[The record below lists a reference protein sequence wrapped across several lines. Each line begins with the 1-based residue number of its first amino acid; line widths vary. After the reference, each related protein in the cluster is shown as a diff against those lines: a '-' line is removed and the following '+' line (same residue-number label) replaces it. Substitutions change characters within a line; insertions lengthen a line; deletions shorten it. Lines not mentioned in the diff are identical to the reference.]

1 MKQRLSRKAFDL
13 IVRFETGGREYYEK
27 YLRRPTWPGGASGV
41 TIGFGYD
48 LGYEKN
54 LDRDWEKFLKPDDLN
69 RLARCLGKTGRQAKQ
84 ALSGVRDIIIQWDWA
99 AEIFNENTLPQEIRK
114 TLATYPGSADILNAD
129 AFGAL
134 VSLIF
139 NRGTDLTGDRRKEMA
154 EIANILKKAFWPEP
168 VGSSREEIRNKIAA
182 QVRLMKRL
190 WKDNLVSDGDL
201 VDRREAEAQLIE
213 A

>member
-1 MKQRLSRKAFDL
+1 MKQRLSQKSFDL
-13 IVRFETGGREYYEK
+13 IVRFETGGRKYYEK
-27 YLRRPTWPGGASGV
+27 YLKRPTWPGGASGV

-54 LDRDWEKFLKPDDLN
+54 LDRDWEKFLKPDELN
-69 RLARCLGKTGRQAKQ
+69 RLARCSGKTGKVAKQ
-84 ALSGVRDIIIQWDWA
+84 ALSGVRDIVIQWDWA

-114 TLATYPGSADILNAD
+114 TLATFPTAAEKLPAD

-139 NRGTDLTGDRRKEMA
+139 NRGTDLSGERRREMQQ
-154 EIANILKKAFWPEP
+154 IKIILADSMRD
-168 VGSSREEIRNKIAA
+168 GLCSRRIAA

-190 WKDNLVSDGDL
+190 WKDDLVSDGDL

-213 A
+213 AGAT